1 MNIIMNC
8 TPFGEQKSP
17 WLRKTLLIMKIF
29 VLLFLLGTIQSFA
42 NVAYSQRAKM
52 SLSMENTT
60 VHDVIA
66 AIEKQGNYYFT
77 YNLNQINVNR
87 KVSIKV
93 ENNTISQILDRLFS
107 ENGIDYKIENNH
119 IVLYK
124 KAVLEE
130 AAVKQQQSIQGTVFD
145 EKGEPVIGA
154 SILEKGTTNGTI
166 TDLNGR
172 FKLAI
177 GNGKELVVSYVGY
190 ITKTVKIENQSSIKI
205 VLAEDSKALDEV
217 VVIGYGTQKKSDVS
231 GSVTTVSGDKLTKL
245 PTANAEAALQGMAP
259 GLSVNFG
266 SGAPGT
272 SATLQVRGITTWGT
286 DNAPLVIIDG
296 VPGDMSYLNPE
307 DIKSMSVL
315 KDAATAAIYG
325 ARAAAGVILI
335 ETHRGALQAPKIQF
349 SAYIGMDD
357 LPKRMEV
364 CNAAEFIQV
373 RKMALSNA
381 GYAPSAWPRYIA
393 SYEENPS
400 QFADTDWQREYYR
413 RAMTQK
419 YNLGYTAG
427 NEIMNVAL
435 SGFYSATDGIVI
447 GTDEKKYGF
456 RLNSDVKRG
465 KFKMG
470 ESIGYSRWESTP
482 EVNTGFPGMFQ
493 TTNIEPLVSVFDDR
507 NVGGYGGAI
516 AGMDMSDAANPV
528 AFNRLYRTN
537 SSNDYLSASGY
548 IQFEPITNLIFK
560 FQASRSIYWGSYKQ
574 FVPTYEVGVL
584 KKNTKAS
591 LAEERNKTMNDLME
605 FTVNWDKSFKDHNL
619 QALLGLSQEENQYDN
634 LTASGSKFEN
644 NDMDLMKHAQQE
656 FSAGGTLTRSGL
668 RSAFGR
674 LSYNYKYR
682 YMLMASCRYD
692 GSSRFAYGNKWGFFP
707 SASLGWNIANESFWE
722 NLKETISTYK
732 LRLSYGG
739 LGNQSIGVYKYIP
752 TLSSDTRALNY
763 SLNGKDIT
771 LGYGIT
777 DLPSANIKWETT
789 IYKNIGMDLGFWNN
803 KLEFSAE
810 AYIKDTRDMLSSK
823 NISLCTGFGPL
834 VVNDGE
840 LRTTGFEMQAIYH
853 GKAGGLKYDVDM
865 NLSHYKSVLK
875 AMADPNYMFE
885 YGPART
891 YVGGEIGEFW
901 VLKTA
906 GIFQSQA
913 EVDDWNKAHGNKD
926 KDGNWIPL
934 QPSAKPGDIR
944 FIDQNGDGLLDSN
957 DKIKVGS
964 GNPKIVLGF
973 NINLAYGNFDLIT
986 NFYGNLGVKRYNYM
1000 KLQLQR
1006 MDKNFNYG
1014 KDALNAWTPDN
1025 PHTDIPR
1032 AVQGDP
1038 NKNNEISD
1046 RFVENGSFL
1055 RLNDLQLGYNLPAK
1069 TCKQLGISNL
1079 RLYVGG
1085 SHLFTITSYKGYD
1098 PAVGAE
1104 AGKMGA
1110 DYALYPLSRSY
1121 MVGLKFGF

>member
-1 MNIIMNC
+1 MDNIMKC
-8 TPFGEQKSP
+8 TPFGEQKSL
-17 WLRKTLLIMKIF
+17 WSRKTLLIMKFF
-29 VLLFLLGTIQSFA
+29 VLFLLLGTIPCLA
-42 NVAYSQRAKM
+42 GVAYSQNVKM
-52 SLSMENTT
+52 SLNMENTT

-66 AIEKQGNYYFT
+66 AIEKQGDFYFT

-93 ENNTISQILDRLFS
+93 ENKTVNQILDQLFS
-107 ENGIDYKIENNH
+107 EYGIDYKIENRH

-124 KAVLEE
+124 KAAEGVT
-130 AAVKQQQSIQGTVFD
+130 AVKQQKTIQGTIVD
-145 EKGEPVIGA
+145 DQGEPIIGA
-154 SILEKGTTNGTI
+154 SVLEKGTTNGTI
-166 TDLNGR
+166 TDFDGHFSLHISSGT
-172 FKLAI
+172 
-177 GNGKELVVSYVGY
+177 ELIVSYVGY
-190 ITKTVKIENQSSIKI
+190 TTKTVKIGNQSIIKI
-205 VLAEDSKALDEV
+205 VLVEDTKTLDEV

-231 GSVTTVSGDKLTKL
+231 GSVTTVSGEKLTKM

-272 SATLQVRGITTWGT
+272 AATLQVRGITTWGT
-286 DNAPLVIIDG
+286 DNSPLVIIDG

-335 ETHRGALQAPKIQF
+335 ETHRGGMQAPKIQF
-349 SAYIGMDD
+349 SAYVGMDD

-364 CNAAEFIQV
+364 CNSAEFIQV

-381 GYAPSAWPRYIA
+381 GYSPEEWPRYIA
-393 SYEENPS
+393 AYEKDPS
-400 QFADTDWQREYYR
+400 QFADTDWQDEYYR
-413 RAMTQK
+413 RALTQK
-419 YNLGYTAG
+419 YTIGYTAG

-435 SGFYSATDGIVI
+435 SGFYSGTDGIVI

-456 RLNSDVKRG
+456 RLNSDVTRG

-470 ESIGYSRWESTP
+470 ESISYSRWEATP
-482 EVNTGFPGMFQ
+482 EVDTGFPGMFQ
-493 TTNIEPLVSVFDDR
+493 TTNIEPLVSVYDER
-507 NVGGYGGAI
+507 NEGGFGGAI

-528 AFNRLYRTN
+528 AFNKLIRTD
-537 SSNDYLSASGY
+537 SANDYLSASGY
-548 IQFEPITNLIFK
+548 IQYEPIKNLIFK
-560 FQASRSIYWGSYKQ
+560 FRASRSIYWGSYKQ
-574 FVPTYEVGVL
+574 FIPTYEVGVL

-591 LAEERNKTMNDLME
+591 LYEQRKKTMNDLME
-605 FTVNWDKSFKDHNL
+605 FTANWDKSFKDHNI
-619 QALLGLSQEENQYDN
+619 QALFGLSQEENKYDD
-634 LTASGSKFEN
+634 LSATGKKFEN
-644 NDMDLMKHAQQE
+644 NDMDLMGHAQQD
-656 FSAGGTLTRSGL
+656 FSAGGAFTRSGL
-668 RSAFGR
+668 RSVFGR
-674 LSYNYKYR
+674 VSYNYKYR
-682 YMLMASCRYD
+682 YMIMASCRYD
-692 GSSRFAYGNKWGFFP
+692 GSSRFADGNKWGFFP
-707 SASLGWNIANESFWE
+707 SVSLGWNIANEDFWE
-722 NLKETISTYK
+722 NLKETVSTFK

-752 TLSSDTRALNY
+752 TLNSDATSLNY
-763 SLNGKDIT
+763 ALNGKDIS

-777 DLPSANIKWETT
+777 GLPSANIKWETT
-789 IYKNIGMDLGFWNN
+789 IYKNIGIDLGLWNN
-803 KLEFSAE
+803 KLELSAE

-823 NISLCTGFGPL
+823 NISLCTGFGSL
-834 VVNDGE
+834 VVNDGK

-853 GKAGGLKYDVDM
+853 GRVGGVKYDLDM

-875 AMADPNYMFE
+875 AMADPNYQYE

-901 VLKTA
+901 VLRTA

-913 EVDDWNKAHGNKD
+913 EVDEWNKAHGHED
-926 KDGNWIPL
+926 KNGNWIPL

-944 FIDQNGDGLLDSN
+944 FIDQNGDGLLDSG
-957 DKIKVGS
+957 DKEKVGS
-964 GNPKIVLGF
+964 GNPKVVLGF
-973 NINLAYGNFDLIT
+973 NVNLAYKNFDLVA
-986 NFYGNLGVKRYNYM
+986 NFYGNFGVKRYNYM

-1014 KDALNAWTPDN
+1014 KDALKAWTPGN
-1025 PHTDIPR
+1025 PNTDVPR

-1038 NKNNEISD
+1038 NKNNAVSD
-1046 RFVENGSFL
+1046 RFVENGNFL
-1055 RLNDLQLGYNLPAK
+1055 RLNNLQIGYNLPNRA
-1069 TCKQLGISNL
+1069 CKQLGIANL
-1079 RLYVGG
+1079 RLYIGG
-1085 SHLFTITSYKGYD
+1085 SRLFTITSYKGYD